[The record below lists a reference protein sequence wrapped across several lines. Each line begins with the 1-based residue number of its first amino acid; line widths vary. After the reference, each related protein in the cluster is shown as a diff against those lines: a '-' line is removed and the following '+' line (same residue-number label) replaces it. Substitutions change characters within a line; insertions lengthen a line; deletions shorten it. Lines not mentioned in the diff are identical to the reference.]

1 MRTGRVAASTA
12 GAALTAFAL
21 TGTLLGVSASAQVK
35 EKLKEAGAAAKA
47 AGKEVGKAGK
57 AVGEATA
64 EGAKDV
70 AGKTKDV
77 ATGTG
82 KAVGTG
88 AKVAGEGTKDA
99 VTGAGDNTLTAAEKA
114 DGWRLLFDGTS
125 LAGWRGYRQTAAPE
139 GWKVVDGAIARV
151 GKGGDLV
158 SADTFSNFELQIDF
172 RIAPKGN
179 SGIFYHGV
187 ESADGPIY
195 HSAPEYQ
202 VIDNEGHPDA
212 KNGPDR
218 FCGANYVLDPP
229 SNKDACKPAGEWNS
243 ARIVVNGAHVEHWLN
258 GEKVVTYELWTPE
271 WKAKVATTK
280 FKDWPAY
287 GMAKSGLI
295 GLQDHGDE
303 VAFKNIKIKVL
314 AGASN

>member
-1 MRTGRVAASTA
+1 MRTTRATVST
-12 GAALTAFAL
+12 GAMALTTVAMMGLVWVGPA
-21 TGTLLGVSASAQVK
+21 AAQVK

-77 ATGTG
+77 TTGTG
-82 KAVGTG
+82 KAVASG
-88 AKVAGEGTKDA
+88 ATVAASGTKDA
-99 VTGAGDNTLTAAEKA
+99 VTGAADNTLTGAEKT

-125 LAGWRGYRQTAAPE
+125 LAGWRGYRQTTAPD
-139 GWKVVDGAIARV
+139 GWKVVDGAITRV
-151 GKGGDLV
+151 GKAGDLV
-158 SADTFSNFELQIDF
+158 TADTFSNFELQIDF
-172 RIAPKGN
+172 KVAPKGN
-179 SGIFYHGV
+179 SGIFYRGV
-187 ESADGPIY
+187 ESESGPVY
-195 HSAPEYQ
+195 HSAPEFQ

-229 SNKDACKPAGEWNS
+229 ANKDACKPAGQWNS

-258 GEKVVTYELWTPE
+258 GQKVVDYELWTPA

-295 GLQDHGDE
+295 ALQDHGDD
-303 VAFKNIKIKVL
+303 VAFRNIKIKVL
-314 AGASN
+314 PPSSN